1 MDQIEFL
8 KRRKSFL
15 GGSDIGC
22 IIGVNRYRTALDIYI
37 DKTTDVINENLSEAA
52 YMGHLFEDDV
62 AQIYS
67 RRTNNKVEIEKDL
80 IVNPKYPIACAN
92 IDRWVNDK
100 EFILECKTTCFM
112 KGNEWGEEYTDQVPE
127 TYLCQVA
134 WYAAVCDVPMV
145 DIAVLIGG
153 QTFKIYTYLRNPVFE
168 DKLMQIGNNFWN
180 NHIIP
185 RVPPLPVNLSDIST
199 LYPESNNSTIEANN
213 DLLCKIEKLKTLKL
227 QEKSLQEEIKGIQ
240 FEIKSFMKGHD
251 ALIDSLGSTL
261 ITWRNSSR
269 KEKNS
274 RAFLIKSPER
284 THIN

>member
-1 MDQIEFL
+1 MDRIEFL

-22 IIGVNRYRTALDIYI
+22 IVGVNKYKSALDIYI
-37 DKTTDVINENLSEAA
+37 DKTTDTITETISEAA
-52 YMGHLFEDDV
+52 RFGHLLEDII
-62 AQIYS
+62 AEEYS
-67 RRTNNKVEIEKDL
+67 RKTGNEVSIEQEL
-80 IVNPKYPIACAN
+80 IVHPKYPIACAN

-112 KGNEWGEEYTDQVPE
+112 KGNEWGEEHTDQIPE
-127 TYLCQVA
+127 TFLCQVA
-134 WYAAVCDVPMV
+134 WYAAICNVPKV

-153 QTFKIYTYLRNPVFE
+153 QTFKIYTYNRNLEFE

-199 LYPESNNSTIEANN
+199 LYPQSNNSTVEANN
-213 DLLCKIEKLKTLKL
+213 DLLCKIEQLKSLKS
-227 QEKSLQEEIKGIQ
+227 QEKSLQEEIKDLQ
-240 FEIKSFMKGHD
+240 FEIKSFMKEHD
-251 ALIDSLGSTL
+251 TLIDSFGSTL

-274 RAFLIKSPER
+274 RAFLIKSAEKAY
-284 THIN
+284 IN